1 MTRRQAIATTIVL
14 ALLAFELL
22 VLAILAFFPYVP
34 DPGLATLNMS
44 IYTFLAPLSTV
55 ILLGLLYAWLVR
67 FGTREIRRRSSRFND
82 FVRFLSEPFQKIVS
96 SIKSTALSESARSLK
111 VLSYPRL
118 MLGISLVVSVL
129 IVFVPYRPDL
139 NPAAI
144 LVGIDSPTY
153 VGWISLML
161 GLPLLNALQYS
172 FVQGLDGSRP
182 LLLVLFYLVGSA
194 GVSPSQIIEYTP
206 MLLAPLLSLSAYT
219 FVRYGNG
226 SARFAGLTALF
237 SSVSFYSTVGLW
249 GGYYANWLALILV
262 YFFLTSLLV
271 FSRSPSKVKYGTMY
285 ALSVA
290 LFLTHP
296 WTWVLIAAVCLVFS
310 VTLWKETRN
319 LVHLKS
325 ITGIIATG
333 IILDLV
339 KSWAFSS
346 RSVAADIATK
356 APNAGVLLSFW
367 NNLVDGLLFTH
378 GALLA
383 NWLVLGLGL
392 LGVLVLR
399 FKDWFERLL
408 LLWVGV
414 PSIAFVLLD
423 SYHQARIVYDL
434 PIPVLTTIAVVSL
447 LPRIGSRN
455 IRWPGLILLLLVFV
469 SASYALQGVLLL

>member
-161 GLPLLNALQYS
+161 GLPLLNALQY
-172 FVQGLDGSRP
+172 
-182 LLLVLFYLVGSA
+182 
-194 GVSPSQIIEYTP
+194 
-206 MLLAPLLSLSAYT
+206 
-219 FVRYGNG
+219 
-226 SARFAGLTALF
+226 
-237 SSVSFYSTVGLW
+237 
-249 GGYYANWLALILV
+249 
-262 YFFLTSLLV
+262 
-271 FSRSPSKVKYGTMY
+271 
-285 ALSVA
+285 
-290 LFLTHP
+290 
-296 WTWVLIAAVCLVFS
+296 C
-310 VTLWKETRN
+310 
-319 LVHLKS
+319 
-325 ITGIIATG
+325 
-333 IILDLV
+333 
-339 KSWAFSS
+339 SS
-346 RSVAADIATK
+346 RD
-356 APNAGVLLSFW
+356 
-367 NNLVDGLLFTH
+367 
-378 GALLA
+378 
-383 NWLVLGLGL
+383 
-392 LGVLVLR
+392 
-399 FKDWFERLL
+399 
-408 LLWVGV
+408 
-414 PSIAFVLLD
+414 
-423 SYHQARIVYDL
+423 
-434 PIPVLTTIAVVSL
+434 
-447 LPRIGSRN
+447 
-455 IRWPGLILLLLVFV
+455 
-469 SASYALQGVLLL
+469 

>member
-1 MTRRQAIATTIVL
+1 
-14 ALLAFELL
+14 
-22 VLAILAFFPYVP
+22 
-34 DPGLATLNMS
+34 
-44 IYTFLAPLSTV
+44 
-55 ILLGLLYAWLVR
+55 
-67 FGTREIRRRSSRFND
+67 
-82 FVRFLSEPFQKIVS
+82 
-96 SIKSTALSESARSLK
+96 
-111 VLSYPRL
+111 
-118 MLGISLVVSVL
+118 MLGISLVLSVL

-139 NPAAI
+139 NPTAT

-153 VGWISLML
+153 VGWVGQML
-161 GLPLLNALQYS
+161 ALPLPAALRYS
-172 FVQGLDGSRP
+172 FVTGLDGSRP
-182 LLLVLFYLVGSA
+182 LLLVLLYLVASA
-194 GVSPSQIIEYTP
+194 GISPSQIFEFLP
-206 MLLAPLLSLSAYT
+206 MVLAPLLSLSIYT

-262 YFFLTSLLV
+262 YLFLTSLLV
-271 FSRSPSKVKYGTMY
+271 FSRSPSKIRYGSTY

-296 WTWVLIAAVCLVFS
+296 WTWVLIATVCLVFS

-346 RSVAADIATK
+346 RSVAADVATK

-383 NWLVLGLGL
+383 NWLVLGLGR

-399 FKDWFERLL
+399 FKAWFERRL
-408 LLWVGV
+408 LLWVAV

-447 LPRIGSRN
+447 LPQIGNRN
-455 IRWPGLILLLLVFV
+455 VRWPGLVLLLLIVV
-469 SASYALQGVLLL
+469 STSYALQGVLLL

>member
-1 MTRRQAIATTIVL
+1 MTPRQAITAAVVFG
-14 ALLAFELL
+14 LLAFELL
-22 VLAILAFFPYVP
+22 VLAILAFFPYLP
-34 DPGLATLNMS
+34 DPGLATLNMT

-67 FGTREIRRRSSRFND
+67 FGTREIRRRSSSFD
-82 FVRFLSEPFQKIVS
+82 GFVRFLSAPFQKTVS
-96 SIKSTALSESARSLK
+96 SIKTTTLSESARSFKL
-111 VLSYPRL
+111 LSYPRL
-118 MLGISLVVSVL
+118 MLGISLIVSVL

-139 NPAAI
+139 NPTAN

-153 VGWISLML
+153 VGWISQML

-182 LLLVLFYLVGSA
+182 LLLVLFYLAGSA
-194 GVSPSQIIEYTP
+194 GVLPSQIIEYTP
-206 MLLAPLLSLSAYT
+206 MLLAPLLLLSTYT

-249 GGYYANWLALILV
+249 GGYYANWLALVLV
-262 YFFLTSLLV
+262 YLFLTSLLV
-271 FSRSPSKVKYGTMY
+271 FSRSPSKAKYGSMY
-285 ALSVA
+285 GLSVA
-290 LFLTHP
+290 LLFTHP
-296 WTWVLIAAVCLVFS
+296 WTWVMITTVCLVFS
-310 VTLWKETRN
+310 ITLWRETRN

-325 ITGIIATG
+325 LTGIIATG

-339 KSWAFSS
+339 KSWAFAT
-346 RSVAADIATK
+346 RSVTADIATT

-378 GALLA
+378 GGLLA

-399 FKDWFERLL
+399 FKEWFERLL

-434 PIPVLTTIAVVSL
+434 PIPVPPTVAVVSI
-447 LPRIGSRN
+447 LPRIGSRSV
-455 IRWPGLILLLLVFV
+455 RWPGLVLLLLVFV
-469 SASYALQGVLLL
+469 STSYALQGILLL

>member
-1 MTRRQAIATTIVL
+1 MMHRQAIATTVVL
-14 ALLAFELL
+14 ALLAFELF

-67 FGTREIRRRSSRFND
+67 FGTREIRRRSSRFNG
-82 FVRFLSEPFQKIVS
+82 FVRFLSEPFQKTAS
-96 SIKSTALSESARSLK
+96 LIKSTALYESARSLK

-139 NPAAI
+139 NPTAN

-153 VGWISLML
+153 VGWVGQML
-161 GLPLLNALQYS
+161 ALPLPAALRYS
-172 FVQGLDGSRP
+172 FVTGLDGSRP
-182 LLLVLFYLVGSA
+182 LLLVLFYLAGSA

-206 MLLAPLLSLSAYT
+206 MLLAPLLSLSTYT

-249 GGYYANWLALILV
+249 GGYYANWLALVLV
-262 YFFLTSLLV
+262 YLFLTSLLV
-271 FSRSPSKVKYGTMY
+271 FSRSPSKAKYGSMY
-285 ALSVA
+285 GLSVA
-290 LFLTHP
+290 LLFTHP
-296 WTWVLIAAVCLVFS
+296 WTWVMITTVCLVFS
-310 VTLWKETRN
+310 ITLWRETRN

-325 ITGIIATG
+325 LTGIIATG

-339 KSWAFSS
+339 KSWAFAT
-346 RSVAADIATK
+346 RCVAADIATK

-378 GALLA
+378 GGLLA
-383 NWLVLGLGL
+383 NWLILGLGL

-447 LPRIGSRN
+447 LPQIGRRN
-455 IRWPGLILLLLVFV
+455 IRWPGLVLLLLIVV
-469 SASYALQGVLLL
+469 STSYALQGVLLL

>member
-161 GLPLLNALQYS
+161 SLPLLNALQYS

-206 MLLAPLLSLSAYT
+206 MLFAPLLSLSAYT
-219 FVRYGNG
+219 FARYGNG

-319 LVHLKS
+319 FVHLKS

-346 RSVAADIATK
+346 RSVAAEIATT
-356 APNAGVLLSFW
+356 APKAGVQLSYWSSF
-367 NNLVDGLLFTH
+367 VDGLLFTH
-378 GALLA
+378 GGLLA

-408 LLWVGV
+408 LLWVGA
-414 PSIAFVLLD
+414 PSIAFVLLG
-423 SYHQARIVYDL
+423 SSPQARIVYHP
-434 PIPVLTTIAVVSL
+434 PIPLVTTIALVPSL
-447 LPRIGSRN
+447 PTLRS
-455 IRWPGLILLLLVFV
+455 
-469 SASYALQGVLLL
+469 

>member
-1 MTRRQAIATTIVL
+1 MMHRQAIATTVVL
-14 ALLAFELL
+14 ALLAFELF
-22 VLAILAFFPYVP
+22 VLAILAFFPYLP
-34 DPGLATLNMS
+34 DPGLATLNMT

-55 ILLGLLYAWLVR
+55 FLLGLLYAWLVR

-82 FVRFLSEPFQKIVS
+82 FVRFLSEPFQKTAS
-96 SIKSTALSESARSLK
+96 LIKGTALSESARSLK

-139 NPAAI
+139 NPTAN

-153 VGWISLML
+153 VGWISQML
-161 GLPLLNALQYS
+161 GLPLLTALQYS

-182 LLLVLFYLVGSA
+182 LLLVLFYLAGSA

-219 FVRYGNG
+219 FVRYGSG
-226 SARFAGLTALF
+226 SARLAGLTALF

-249 GGYYANWLALILV
+249 GGYYANWLALVLV
-262 YFFLTSLLV
+262 YLFLTSLLV
-271 FSRSPSKVKYGTMY
+271 FSRSPSKVKYGSTY

-290 LFLTHP
+290 LLFTHP
-296 WTWVLIAAVCLVFS
+296 WTWVLITTVCLVFS
-310 VTLWKETRN
+310 IALWRETRN

-339 KSWAFSS
+339 KSWAFAT

-378 GALLA
+378 GGLLA

-392 LGVLVLR
+392 LGVLVL
-399 FKDWFERLL
+399 
-408 LLWVGV
+408 
-414 PSIAFVLLD
+414 P
-423 SYHQARIVYDL
+423 
-434 PIPVLTTIAVVSL
+434 
-447 LPRIGSRN
+447 
-455 IRWPGLILLLLVFV
+455 
-469 SASYALQGVLLL
+469 